1 MARVNRTVSLPTMN
15 NDSLRG
21 ARLRAF
27 IAATHFPQALAM
39 VLLMTVATAVCGG
52 AWWSVVLVLLASA
65 AGQATVGWTNDVSDA
80 KTDRAAGRTTK
91 PTVRGSLRPE
101 QLRVPILVSATL
113 TIPLSFVAAGWVGG
127 AAHILAVSSARV
139 YNFWLSRTI
148 WSWLPYA
155 VSFALMTVFIAQAA
169 SPVLW
174 PTWPVICLSV
184 LVGVI
189 AHLFNA
195 IPDIDS
201 DRRMALGG
209 LAVSLGKRGS
219 IALAVVLML
228 LAVAM
233 LAVMIL
239 AVAMLGGMIL
249 GWAVATPN
257 VVVLP

>member
-1 MARVNRTVSLPTMN
+1 
-15 NDSLRG
+15 
-21 ARLRAF
+21 
-27 IAATHFPQALAM
+27 M

-52 AWWSVVLVLLASA
+52 AWWSVVLVFLASA
-65 AGQATVGWTNDVSDA
+65 AGQATVGWTNDVHDA
-80 KTDRAAGRTTK
+80 EADRVAGRATK
-91 PTVRGSLRPE
+91 PTVRGILRPE
-101 QLRVPILVSATL
+101 QLRVPILMSATL
-113 TIPLSFVAAGWVGG
+113 TIPLSFFAAGWVGG
-127 AAHILAVSSARV
+127 AAHIVAVGSALT

-201 DRRMALGG
+201 DRRMGLGG
-209 LAVSLGKRGS
+209 LAVSLGRRRS
-219 IALAVVLML
+219 IALTVVLMAL
-228 LAVAM
+228 IAASLAWVVAD
-233 LAVMIL
+233 V
-239 AVAMLGGMIL
+239 VASM
-249 GWAVATPN
+249 
-257 VVVLP
+257 

>member
-1 MARVNRTVSLPTMN
+1 MSLPTVN
-15 NDSLRG
+15 NNSPRG

-39 VLLMTVATAVCGG
+39 VLLMTIATAVCGG
-52 AWWSVVLVLLASA
+52 AWWSVVLVFFASA

-113 TIPLSFVAAGWVGG
+113 TIPLSFLAAGWVGG
-127 AAHILAVSSARV
+127 AAHIVAVASALI

-169 SPVLW
+169 SLWLW

-195 IPDIDS
+195 VPDIDS
-201 DRRMALGG
+201 DREMGLGG
-209 LAVSLGKRGS
+209 LAVSLGKRRS
-219 IALAVVLML
+219 IALAVVLMV
-228 LAVAM
+228 LAAASLV
-233 LAVMIL
+233 LVI
-239 AVAMLGGMIL
+239 V
-249 GWAVATPN
+249 GWAA
-257 VVVLP
+257 

>member
-1 MARVNRTVSLPTMN
+1 
-15 NDSLRG
+15 
-21 ARLRAF
+21 
-27 IAATHFPQALAM
+27 
-39 VLLMTVATAVCGG
+39 
-52 AWWSVVLVLLASA
+52 
-65 AGQATVGWTNDVSDA
+65 
-80 KTDRAAGRTTK
+80 
-91 PTVRGSLRPE
+91 
-101 QLRVPILVSATL
+101 VPILVSSAL

-127 AAHILAVSSARV
+127 AAHILAVSSALV

-201 DRRMALGG
+201 DRRMGLGG
-209 LAVSLGKRGS
+209 LAVSLGRRRS
-219 IALAVVLML
+219 IALTVVLMAL
-228 LAVAM
+228 IAASLAWVVAD
-233 LAVMIL
+233 V
-239 AVAMLGGMIL
+239 VASM
-249 GWAVATPN
+249 
-257 VVVLP
+257 